1 MLSSTVK
8 YNQLQYR
15 RDGTQNILPSQIP
28 IVACKL
34 MFNFHLDTNQ
44 INNLLSGLFG
54 AVIAVIL
61 TSALARLTNAAK
73 LNRIRKTL
81 LDYLKFIGLDK
92 SYQYADDMLYIND
105 MVLATDE
112 EEIKNTRSVD
122 AMPMFSSDIFK
133 SFSPDELRQACFNSK
148 NYIIAIDISYST
160 DFLKANMPLDIYNSY
175 LSKVWTHY
183 EEKGLNTHD
192 EQVKHLKECGVLK
205 NFARQAS
212 GGATAKLERAKAT
225 HQQIHRLIDNLNGW
239 SFWWTIKYLWR
250 Q

>member
-1 MLSSTVK
+1 
-8 YNQLQYR
+8 
-15 RDGTQNILPSQIP
+15 
-28 IVACKL
+28 
-34 MFNFHLDTNQ
+34 MFQFNLDTTQ

-54 AVIAVIL
+54 AIIAVIL
-61 TSALARLTNAAK
+61 TSWLARLTKAIR
-73 LNRIRKTL
+73 LNHIRNTL

-92 SYQYADDMLYIND
+92 SYQYADDMTFIND
-105 MVLATDE
+105 MVLTDDE
-112 EEIKNTRSVD
+112 EDIKNTRSVD

-133 SFSPDELRQACFNSK
+133 SFSPDELRQVCYNSR
-148 NYIIAIDISYST
+148 NFIIITDISYST

-175 LSKVWTHY
+175 LTKVWKHY

-192 EQVKHLKECGVLK
+192 EQIAHLNECGVMK

-212 GGATAKLERAKAT
+212 SEATAKLERANGT
-225 HQQIHRLIDNLNGW
+225 HQQIHRLIENLKGW